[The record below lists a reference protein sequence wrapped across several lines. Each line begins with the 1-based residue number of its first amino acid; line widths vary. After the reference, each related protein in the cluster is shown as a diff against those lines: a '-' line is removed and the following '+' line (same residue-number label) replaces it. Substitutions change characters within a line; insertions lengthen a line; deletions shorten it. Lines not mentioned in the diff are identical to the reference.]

1 MRNVSCLF
9 LILTALLPL
18 ACSSRQAPRTA
29 LALTQVALCAAS
41 HPSLSAA
48 AVACPPQLVP
58 LLVPPEEQ
66 DHELITRL
74 TDVARECL
82 GSAKPPVEQALL
94 HCVFEVARQ
103 ELKRQPSGA
112 NAVAGRAPVQASPRE
127 PLQASAVQA
136 ASSEPALAMAEWR
149 LALPIVVVEAREGKL
164 RSLLIVN
171 QRGEVAQIET
181 LSRPFRWRFGALER
195 EVPVFTSSK
204 IPPEDWIEEQ
214 EQTSVVLRHQE
225 GGTSYLLPSL
235 TLAEV
240 FPGVSPRP
248 RHAEDVATGRAVLLK
263 EADRHLLSHEHGG
276 LLRPCAHREFTA
288 VGTAVMAGLR

>member
-29 LALTQVALCAAS
+29 LALTQAALCATRY
-41 HPSLSAA
+41 PSLSD
-48 AVACPPQLVP
+48 AVACI
-58 LLVPPEEQ
+58 
-66 DHELITRL
+66 HELIPLIVPPGEQDPELLTRL
-74 TDVARECL
+74 TDVACECL
-82 GSAKPPVEQALL
+82 GSAKPPVEQALRD
-94 HCVFEVARQ
+94 CVFGVARQ
-103 ELKRQPSGA
+103 ELERQPSRA

-127 PLQASAVQA
+127 PLQASTVQA
-136 ASSEPALAMAEWR
+136 ASSEPALAMAGWR

-171 QRGEVAQIET
+171 QRGEVAQVET
-181 LSRPFRWRFGALER
+181 LSRPFLWRFGALER
-195 EVPVFTSSK
+195 EMPVFTSSK
-204 IPPEDWIEEQ
+204 TPSEAWLEEQ

-240 FPGVSPRP
+240 FPGASPGP
-248 RHAEDVATGRAVLLK
+248 RHAEDVATSHSELLK